1 MPQTPLKSAQDALGE
16 EISPKPTKHLIPKS
30 LSSVRKAREVLK
42 EQAHEILQEFRATI
56 KEARASGKYEEA
68 LGAYKWLLEH
78 TPGDDG
84 ERLLEMTVD
93 KVKEKEDKPTGPL
106 IQLVGISLGGI
117 KTLEAKATQ
126 SLPDIIIDAVDGET
140 L

>member
-1 MPQTPLKSAQDALGE
+1 MEEDK
-16 EISPKPTKHLIPKS
+16 EISISPVPKKTLIPKS
-30 LSSVRKAREVLK
+30 LSSVRKAREALK

-56 KEARASGKYEEA
+56 KMAVASGKYEEA

-78 TPGDDG
+78 VPGDDG

-117 KTLEAKATQ
+117 KTIDTKSTQ
-126 SLPDIIIDAVDGET
+126 SLPDIIIDAVDAET